1 MAKGNRN
8 KQNGQEDATPSSTSS
23 QLTSMLQ
30 PYIEMAKEKVM
41 EPLVEDPKQD
51 KMIKGVIAVVT
62 LWLMFG
68 FGAQLLCNFIG
79 FLYPAYRS
87 IKALETSSKSDD
99 TQWLMYWVVFSLFSV
114 VEFFSD
120 TVVGWVPFYWLIKC
134 AFLLWCMSPLEG
146 SSVIYTRVI
155 RPYFLKHES
164 AIDDAVRKGTGMA
177 TKITD
182 AAVEKA
188 KDFAAEQQL
197 NKND

>member
-1 MAKGNRN
+1 MS
-8 KQNGQEDATPSSTSS
+8 GQLQYYQAQFEKFIEQPGVVNDA
-23 QLTSMLQ
+23 LTFLQ
-30 PYIEMAKEKVM
+30 KKTQVKKAYIAY
-41 EPLVEDPKQD
+41 
-51 KMIKGVIAVVT
+51 GVIAVVT

-79 FLYPAYRS
+79 FLYPAYKS
-87 IKALETSSKSDD
+87 IKALESSGKADD

-114 VEFFSD
+114 LEFFSD
-120 TVVGWVPFYWLIKC
+120 TLVGWVPFYWLIKC

-146 SSVIYTRVI
+146 SSVIYHRVI

-164 AIDDAVRKGTGMA
+164 AIDDAVRKGAAAVG
-177 TKITD
+177 KVTD

-188 KDFAAEQQL
+188 KDYAAEQQL

>member
-1 MAKGNRN
+1 MG
-8 KQNGQEDATPSSTSS
+8 
-23 QLTSMLQ
+23 
-30 PYIEMAKEKVM
+30 YIEMAREKVM

-114 VEFFSD
+114 VD
-120 TVVGWVPFYWLIKC
+120 
-134 AFLLWCMSPLEG
+134 
-146 SSVIYTRVI
+146 TRVI

>member
-8 KQNGQEDATPSSTSS
+8 KQNGQEDATADSTSS
-23 QLTSMLQ
+23 KLTSMLQ

-188 KDFAAEQQL
+188 KDYAAEQQL

>member
-1 MAKGNRN
+1 MGADPSISKMSGQLQYYQAQFEKFIEQPGVVNDALTFVQN
-8 KQNGQEDATPSSTSS
+8 KTQVKKA
-23 QLTSMLQ
+23 
-30 PYIEMAKEKVM
+30 YIAY
-41 EPLVEDPKQD
+41 
-51 KMIKGVIAVVT
+51 GVIAVVT

-134 AFLLWCMSPLEG
+134 AFLLWCMSPMEG

-197 NKND
+197 NRND

>member
-1 MAKGNRN
+1 MGADPSISKMSGQLQYYQAQFEKFIEQPGVVNDALTFVQN
-8 KQNGQEDATPSSTSS
+8 KTQVKKA
-23 QLTSMLQ
+23 
-30 PYIEMAKEKVM
+30 YIAY
-41 EPLVEDPKQD
+41 
-51 KMIKGVIAVVT
+51 GVIAVVT

-114 VEFFSD
+114 VEFFSN